1 MKRIFNKIIL
11 LMFTVYFVS
20 ANIFAQET
28 NKITGTIGNEK
39 MGDDKIVIC
48 VYGTAACMPVNID
61 TNMTVKFQD
70 KETKLTELP
79 FGLYIEANIARDKS
93 GINVVKKIVIDENK
107 TVICLTEL
115 KEEQHKKL
123 NELLTSLKG
132 INKYELNT
140 KSNQIFIEFN
150 SNDIAYKDLEN
161 KIKEAG
167 FELE

>member
-1 MKRIFNKIIL
+1 MDRIFNKIIL
-11 LMFTVYFVS
+11 LMFTVYFIS

-28 NKITGTIGNEK
+28 DKIKGTIGNEK
-39 MGDDKIVIC
+39 MGKDKIVIC

-61 TNMTVKFQD
+61 TNMTIKFHG

-79 FGLYIEANIARDKS
+79 FGLYLEAEIAKDKN
-93 GINVVKKIVIDENK
+93 GNKVKNLVIDENK

-115 KEEQHKKL
+115 KDAQHKKL
-123 NELLTSLKG
+123 NELLTSIKG
-132 INKYELNT
+132 INKYELNDN
-140 KSNQIFIEFN
+140 SHQIFIEFN
-150 SNDIAYKDLEN
+150 SNVIAYKNLEN